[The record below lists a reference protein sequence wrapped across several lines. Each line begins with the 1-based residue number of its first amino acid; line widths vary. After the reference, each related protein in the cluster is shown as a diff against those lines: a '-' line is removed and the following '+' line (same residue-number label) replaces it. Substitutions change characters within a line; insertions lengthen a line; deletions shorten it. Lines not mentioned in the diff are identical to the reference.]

1 MSKRCEWVGKFGL
14 RRSQFELV
22 DDISSVANLGRRR
35 KRENDTMVEKKIKG
49 PQVRLLTTI
58 RLTVHW
64 NRVLD
69 NNLES
74 AAGPRR

>member
-35 KRENDTMVEKKIKG
+35 KKNREDRG
-49 PQVRLLTTI
+49 
-58 RLTVHW
+58 
-64 NRVLD
+64 
-69 NNLES
+69 
-74 AAGPRR
+74 AAGTLAYYNPSNGALEPSTG